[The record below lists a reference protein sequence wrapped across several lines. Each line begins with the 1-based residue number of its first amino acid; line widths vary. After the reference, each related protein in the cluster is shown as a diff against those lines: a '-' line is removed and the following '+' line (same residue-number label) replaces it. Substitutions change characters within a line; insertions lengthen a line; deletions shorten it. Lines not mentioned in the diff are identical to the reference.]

1 MVVFVITGSSSSL
14 ATLRRACSRFDVD
27 ARVVGIRIDEGTE
40 LRVRAAGN
48 VTVMQLGDLEDLPR
62 AMRKAME

>member
-1 MVVFVITGSSSSL
+1 MTKAALYNEPGGPEVLQLSSVPEPVPGRGEVV
-14 ATLRRACSRFDVD
+14 
-27 ARVVGIRIDEGTE
+27 